1 MAMSASG
8 SDGFAGTEPAL
19 PPAGVQSAG
28 RRLREC
34 ITLGCQ
40 RVFTEPNHR
49 HCCSLCS
56 EGSHTSRC
64 NRRQR
69 RRQRARI
76 TNCWQVGC
84 RRRADVSHTFCCSD
98 CRHYQGRC
106 HTQGCTERQHD
117 LFAEAAMMSGPT
129 AEDATVQ
136 PMEIVAVPTSA
147 PFQTF
152 YLAEPVV
159 VTSGNTCVATGTAA
173 VGMAVEM
180 ATGGEAGG
188 ESMAREEAEEAGE
201 ISFLHLMD

>member
-8 SDGFAGTEPAL
+8 SDGFAGPVPAP
-19 PPAGVQSAG
+19 PPAGAQSAG
-28 RRLREC
+28 RRFKEC
-34 ITLGCQ
+34 ITAGCQ
-40 RVFTEPNHR
+40 RVFAEPNHR
-49 HCCSLCS
+49 HCCSQCS
-56 EGSHTSRC
+56 EGNHTSRC

-76 TNCWQVGC
+76 TICWQVGC

-159 VTSGNTCVATGTAA
+159 DGCRDGNWWG
-173 VGMAVEM
+173 
-180 ATGGEAGG
+180 
-188 ESMAREEAEEAGE
+188 SRRREHGSRGSRGSRGN
-201 ISFLHLMD
+201 IFSSFDGLRANNCLWR

>member
-1 MAMSASG
+1 M
-8 SDGFAGTEPAL
+8 
-19 PPAGVQSAG
+19 QSEG
-28 RRLREC
+28 RRVREC

-40 RVFTEPNHR
+40 RVFAEPNHR

-76 TNCWQVGC
+76 TTCWQVGC

-106 HTQGCTERQHD
+106 NTQGCTERQHD
-117 LFAEAAMMSGPT
+117 LFAEAAMMSGPD
-129 AEDATVQ
+129 AEDETVQ
-136 PMEIVAVPTSA
+136 PMEIVAVPASA

-159 VTSGNTCVATGTAA
+159 VTSGDTCVATGSATGSAA
-173 VGMAVEM
+173 VGMA
-180 ATGGEAGG
+180 TGGAEKKRR
-188 ESMAREEAEEAGE
+188 REHGSRGSRGRTGNIFSSSDGLRANNC
-201 ISFLHLMD
+201 LWR

>member
-1 MAMSASG
+1 
-8 SDGFAGTEPAL
+8 
-19 PPAGVQSAG
+19 
-28 RRLREC
+28 
-34 ITLGCQ
+34 
-40 RVFTEPNHR
+40 
-49 HCCSLCS
+49 
-56 EGSHTSRC
+56 
-64 NRRQR
+64 
-69 RRQRARI
+69 
-76 TNCWQVGC
+76 
-84 RRRADVSHTFCCSD
+84 
-98 CRHYQGRC
+98 
-106 HTQGCTERQHD
+106 
-117 LFAEAAMMSGPT
+117 MMSGPT

-188 ESMAREEAEEAGE
+188 ESMAREETEEAGE